1 MSWCIYNFVKFPM
14 CIYNFNVA
22 FRISTN
28 RVGVGVKSAIQKMNF
43 HALNIGIL
51 HFEMIIL
58 YCRCTKKN
66 GASTVFYRE
75 RCYGR
80 NGKNGRAASGDGI
93 F

>member
-1 MSWCIYNFVKFPM
+1 M
-14 CIYNFNVA
+14 
-22 FRISTN
+22 
-28 RVGVGVKSAIQKMNF
+28 GVGVKSAIQKMNF